1 MQQTMCV
8 EVYKYHYIID
18 NVFFWLGILCPQNSR
33 EHLG

>member
-18 NVFFWLGILCPQNSR
+18 NVFFLARNTMSSKQ
-33 EHLG
+33 